1 MSQVNVNPPGGPY
14 YRDDAGAAAAG
25 VSMLAVVLVLA
36 VIIILAVLAWGA
48 FAGHWFGPIGSNS
61 NTTTVTTTSAP
72 ARAPSTTG
80 PTVSAAPV
88 SGR

>member
-25 VSMLAVVLVLA
+25 VSM
-36 VIIILAVLAWGA
+36 LAVLAWGA

-80 PTVSAAPV
+80 PTVSTAPV